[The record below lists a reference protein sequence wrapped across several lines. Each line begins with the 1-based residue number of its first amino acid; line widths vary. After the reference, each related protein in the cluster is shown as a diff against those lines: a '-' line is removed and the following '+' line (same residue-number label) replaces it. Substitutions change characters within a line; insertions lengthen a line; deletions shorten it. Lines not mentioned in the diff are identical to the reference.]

1 MTLTKREKF
10 LIVFGLIVVTVAV
23 YVMYFLMPY
32 LQNTSDAKQ
41 RLTSAQS
48 RLNVL
53 NMQASKI
60 GSMKDSIAELESNLK
75 EKGAT
80 VATGIDHAKI
90 LLYLENL
97 VKGRAKGISIQAPA
111 DQEQAGKFQTQ
122 HIAIDFHTSW
132 KEYVAIM
139 DDLKNN
145 ELYNQV
151 AYIQAEYRKPES
163 QQAPVTT
170 SPESTTPADATATP
184 APAALPDNQ
193 VIYVHLELVFYAFE
207 LPEGQQLEPPLTPTE
222 ADRKLTLFPAK

>member
-1 MTLTKREKF
+1 MALTKREKF
-10 LIVFGLIVVTVAV
+10 LIVFGLIIVTVAV
-23 YVMYFLMPY
+23 YVMYFLVPY
-32 LQNTSDAKQ
+32 LQHTSDTKQ
-41 RLTSAQS
+41 RLAAAQS
-48 RLNVL
+48 RVNVL
-53 NMQASKI
+53 NMQAANI
-60 GSMKDSIAELESNLK
+60 GSIKDSIATLEGNLK
-75 EKGAT
+75 EKGAA

-111 DQEQAGKFQTQ
+111 DQAQTGKFQTQ

-139 DDLKNN
+139 DDLKKN

-151 AYIQAEYRKPES
+151 AYIQAEYRKPEA
-163 QQAPVTT
+163 QQAPVAT
-170 SPESTTPADATATP
+170 SPDATETVAATA
-184 APAALPDNQ
+184 APITDKN

-207 LPEGQQLEPPLTPTE
+207 LPEGQQLEPPLKPTE